1 MSTLREVGRTA
12 DTPPGKAKLVQVDG
26 KKIALFNVGGTFYAL
41 DETCTH
47 RGGPLSQ
54 GAVDAK
60 AMSVTCPWHGSQFD
74 LKTGKVLHPP
84 ATRPVAAYRVVVEG
98 DRVKLEV

>member
-12 DTPPGKAKLVQVDG
+12 DVPSGKAKLVEVDG
-26 KKIALFNVGGTFYAL
+26 KKIALFNLGGHFYAL
-41 DETCTH
+41 DDTCTH

-54 GAVDAK
+54 GAFDAQ
-60 AMSVTCPWHGSQFD
+60 SVTCPWHGSKFD
-74 LKTGKVLHPP
+74 LKTGKVVHPP
-84 ATRPVAAYRVVVEG
+84 ATRPVTAYRVVVEG

>member
-12 DTPPGKAKLVQVDG
+12 ECPPGKAKLVEVDG
-26 KKIALFNVGGTFYAL
+26 KKIALFNVGGHFYAL
-41 DETCTH
+41 DDTCTH

-54 GAVDAK
+54 GAFDAQG
-60 AMSVTCPWHGSQFD
+60 VTCPWHGSKFD
-74 LKTGKVLHPP
+74 LKTGQVLHPP
-84 ATRPVAAYRVVVEG
+84 ATRPVTAYRVVVEG